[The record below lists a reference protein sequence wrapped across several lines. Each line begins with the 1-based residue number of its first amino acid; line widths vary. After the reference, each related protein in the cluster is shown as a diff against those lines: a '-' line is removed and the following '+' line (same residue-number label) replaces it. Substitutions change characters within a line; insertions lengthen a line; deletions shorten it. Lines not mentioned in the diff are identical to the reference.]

1 LEEEKAVAQLNET
14 LQPMADIAATIPA
27 MVFAQIDAHG
37 VETIIRKKDRGIW
50 KTTTWSDLGKTIRQA
65 AMALK
70 AFGLRP
76 GEVAC
81 VLAPTS
87 PAWVVTDLGILS
99 AGGISAGLYTT
110 DAAEQVQATLN
121 ACGCRIVFVG
131 SEEQLDT
138 ILQVR
143 IGCPALE
150 KIVIYDARGLRDFND
165 AMCESFQAFLGRG
178 EVYDASH
185 PGAWAEMLAALD
197 GEQGAALIFTAGTS
211 GPSKG
216 VLLSH
221 RTVLTQTAKT
231 ASLLGQRPGD
241 ERLAFLPMPHFMERV
256 LGIYQALAT
265 RTVSNYV
272 ESADSVGENLREV
285 MPSVFFA
292 PPRVW
297 EQFYAAVTVAATEA
311 TFLQRALFN
320 WAIGGGVGAW
330 LILRNVRRR
339 FGLDGIRIGCIGGA
353 SVSPALI
360 RWYRALGIDLVE
372 FYGLSE
378 AAGLTMATVSGA
390 IQRGKTRQ
398 IVSGGELKISPTG
411 ELLMRD
417 ENIFSGYWRASG
429 QAERST
435 NGGWFP
441 TGDTAR
447 IEDGV
452 MRITGRAEDLI
463 KLRSGASISPTELE
477 AELKFSPYV
486 ADALVVAGADGAL
499 GALIVIDHENVE
511 RWAQNKRI
519 AFAGFAGLVRS
530 DAVRDLIEAEIAR
543 VNAMFTEPIRS
554 FRLIEH
560 RLEPED
566 PELTPMMKLRRRF
579 VSEKYRELIEGMS

>member
-1 LEEEKAVAQLNET
+1 MAQLDGTE
-14 LQPMADIAATIPA
+14 QPVADVAATIPG
-27 MVFAQIDAHG
+27 MVLAQIAAHG
-37 VETIIRKKDRGIW
+37 PETIIRKKDRGIW
-50 KTTTWSDLGKTIRQA
+50 KSITWNDLGKSVRQV

-70 AFGLRP
+70 AFGLRS
-76 GEVAC
+76 GDVAC

-87 PAWVVTDLGILS
+87 PAWVIADLGILS
-99 AGGISAGLYTT
+99 AGGISAGLYTA
-110 DAAEQVQATLN
+110 DAAEQVRTTLVDC
-121 ACGCRIVFVG
+121 ACRIVFVG
-131 SEEQLDT
+131 TEEQLDT
-138 ILQVR
+138 ILQIR
-143 IGCPALE
+143 DRCPALE
-150 KIVIYDARGLRDFND
+150 RIVIFDGRGLRDFSD
-165 AMCESFQAFLGRG
+165 PMCESFQAFLDRG

-185 PGAWAEMLAALD
+185 PEGWAQSLAALD
-197 GEQGAALIFTAGTS
+197 AEQGAALIFTAGTS
-211 GPSKG
+211 GPAKG

-221 RTVLTQTAKT
+221 RAVLAQTAK
-231 ASLLGQRPGD
+231 AAEVLGQHAGD

-256 LGIYQALAT
+256 LGIYQALHT

-297 EQFYAAVTVAATEA
+297 EQFYAAVTVAASEA
-311 TFLQRALFN
+311 TFLHRILFN
-320 WAIGGGVGAW
+320 WAIGGGLGAW
-330 LILRNVRRR
+330 LVLRNVRRR
-339 FGLDGIRIGCIGGA
+339 LGLDRLRIACIGGA
-353 SVSPALI
+353 TVSPALI
-360 RWYRALGIDLVE
+360 RWYRALGIELVE

-378 AAGLTMATVSGA
+378 AAGMTMATLSDPA
-390 IQRGKTRQ
+390 QRGKLKQ

-411 ELLMRD
+411 ELLVRD
-417 ENIFSGYWRASG
+417 ENLFSGYWQAGGR
-429 QAERST
+429 AERVP
-435 NGGWFP
+435 NGAWFP

-447 IEDGV
+447 VENGV
-452 MRITGRAEDLI
+452 MRVTGRAEDLI
-463 KLRSGASISPTELE
+463 TARSGANISPTEIE

-511 RWAQNKRI
+511 RWAQTKRI

-530 DAVRDLIEAEIAR
+530 DAVRGLMEAEIAR
-543 VNAMFTEPIRS
+543 VNGMFVEPIRC

-579 VSEKYRELIEGMS
+579 VSEKYRDLIEGMS